1 MRNIYGTRSIIPNN
15 YYFTFDKI
23 YANENDVKN
32 HNSDNILIGRTV
44 LAYTEHT
51 VWLKTNN
58 GYIKVAKLDNEGR
71 FIYGEGYVL
80 EDNDDINNLYSK
92 GNTYNDDGVY
102 IVDTTND
109 IKGDFPKPK
118 GTITAYEDGTTT
130 STYKDNS
137 TFLLYQ
143 YSETPKESYEQL
155 TITDENGVVIN
166 QDNAIKASK
175 VGKIL
180 YEKSENDNKQPIYK
194 PLVALSID
202 SQTVYYAVKEISV
215 PTYQILIDITGKTRI
230 SNSEKI
236 EDDLNLA
243 NKIFFRKVTTKYNQ
257 GLAEGDR
264 IYTYDETIKKCIA
277 TGAKVKPD
285 QTTINKY
292 KKIIDTEGEE
302 PTTWSSWYDISD
314 QYTGYLGALNG
325 TGFNHTNKKYD
336 DKKAS
341 GDYLTLV
348 DAINQLDKVIGSTNQ
363 RFNKINPTQ
372 VSTNDDGNDVSNI
385 DDNRPVKITEDSL
398 ADTIVR
404 HDADIGQLPLSNSE
418 AFSNMTVVQENTYT
432 PEDTVNK
439 AKVRSI
445 IDMITV
451 LDKIIGDYREIDDNN
466 NDSIRPTHGLDFGK
480 NLVDN
485 IKHISVDIGNIENL
499 TNLNNINF
507 TNDEKIKPIDIHSA
521 ADAIKLLD
529 SAIGRISGLENDT
542 NKINKNNLVESLNQL
557 NSLIGLINNL
567 SGTNGINK
575 NNLVET
581 LNQLNTKVGDVN
593 TILGGANSIVDGE
606 ISKNANLAY
615 GLKTLNDIIGNISLI
630 LTKEKNDE
638 TLIDVVKRL
647 LNNIGDW
654 SPIINEYPDIF
665 SYLTYVNETLNN
677 KVNKKDYQ
685 NYVDIINQLAENMD
699 ILDMNVTNLISQ
711 GGTGGTNLYWGSF

>member
-23 YANENDVKN
+23 YADETDVEN

-44 LAYTEHT
+44 LAYAEHT

-80 EDNDDINNLYSK
+80 EDKDDINNLYSK

-109 IKGDFPKPK
+109 IKGDFPEPK
-118 GTITAYEDGTTT
+118 GTTTT
-130 STYKDNS
+130 TIYKDNS

-215 PTYQILIDITGKTRI
+215 PTYQILIDITGEIRF

-236 EDDLNLA
+236 KDNLNLA

-264 IYTYDETIKKCIA
+264 IYTYNETIKKCIA
-277 TGAKVKPD
+277 TGAVFKPD
-285 QTTINKY
+285 QTATDKKYY
-292 KKIIDTEGEE
+292 KKIIDTQD
-302 PTTWSSWYDISD
+302 TAWSSWYDISD

-325 TGFNHTNKKYD
+325 TGFNHTNTKFND
-336 DKKAS
+336 ENAS

-404 HDADIGQLPLSNSE
+404 HDADIGQFPLSNSE

-451 LDKIIGDYREIDDNN
+451 LDKIIGDYRKIDD
-466 NDSIRPTHGLDFGK
+466 NDSIRPTHDLDFGK
-480 NLVDN
+480 NLVEH
-485 IKHISVDIGNIENL
+485 IKHNNIDIGNIENL
-499 TNLNNINF
+499 INLNNINF
-507 TNDEKIKPIDIHSA
+507 TNDEKDNTKNITKNSVDIHSA
-521 ADAIKLLD
+521 ADAIKVLD

-557 NSLIGLINNL
+557 NSLVGLINNL

-575 NNLVET
+575 DNLVET
-581 LNQLNTKVGDVN
+581 LNQLNKKVGNVDN
-593 TILGGANSIVDGE
+593 ILNGANSIVNGE
-606 ISKNANLAY
+606 ISQNANLAY

-638 TLIDVVKRL
+638 TLIDVIKRL